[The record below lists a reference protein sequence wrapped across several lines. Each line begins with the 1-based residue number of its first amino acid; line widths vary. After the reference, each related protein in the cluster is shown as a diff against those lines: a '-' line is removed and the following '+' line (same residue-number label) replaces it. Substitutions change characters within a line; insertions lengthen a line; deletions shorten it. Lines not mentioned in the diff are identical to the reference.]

1 MRLPVT
7 LLTLLALVQPVRAGT
22 PEPGYS
28 DTLYAG
34 GLSEPTALAFLPDG
48 RLLITQKSGE
58 LLLLDSGS
66 TSTLV
71 TIPVCT
77 DSEMGLLG
85 IVLDPA
91 FGSNGFIYL
100 YRTHQGS
107 SPPCGGSGRVG
118 EVVRVTMGPGDTVS
132 LGSLTVLLT
141 GMRTDNGNHDGGVL
155 RMGPDS
161 KLYAGVGDTGLGDNQ
176 GGPGSSTN
184 PYAQDLNELEGKI
197 LRLNLDGT
205 VPADNPFF
213 GQVGKRGEIF
223 GYGFRNPFRMS
234 FDDMTGM
241 LWVGDVGDLT
251 VEEIDIMIAGGN
263 YSWPRCEGNL
273 QGPPNAP
280 TPCVVGTDVAPIF
293 TYLHSGPSSLG
304 TCLIG
309 GSFAGAAFG
318 ALSSGNYVFGDCTS
332 SNVYLATVNGTRDG
346 FTGSPVLVSSN
357 AGVPADFVTGPDGAI
372 YYSAE
377 GSSPG
382 QVRRLAVA
390 MTGVDAPL
398 TGKGLT
404 LRTAAQNSVTA
415 KSKDSSMDLGGG
427 VGSADD
433 PTVSGGSLR
442 VRSVVGGF
450 DDTYPMPAGSWSVI
464 GDPSNAKGY
473 RYKDPDQ
480 ANGPIKVAMLRSGKL
495 IKAVGKGAGLNHTLA
510 ANPDPVDVVLQTGT
524 KRYCMTFAGTVRFT
538 ANLLFN
544 AKDAG
549 TGTCP

>member
-22 PEPGYS
+22 PEPGFS
-28 DTLYAG
+28 DTLYAD

-85 IVLDPA
+85 IALDPA

-293 TYLHSGPSSLG
+293 TYLHSGPSSL
-304 TCLIG
+304 
-309 GSFAGAAFG
+309 A
-318 ALSSGNYVFGDCTS
+318 SG
-332 SNVYLATVNGTRDG
+332 
-346 FTGSPVLVSSN
+346 
-357 AGVPADFVTGPDGAI
+357 
-372 YYSAE
+372 
-377 GSSPG
+377 
-382 QVRRLAVA
+382 
-390 MTGVDAPL
+390 
-398 TGKGLT
+398 
-404 LRTAAQNSVTA
+404 
-415 KSKDSSMDLGGG
+415 
-427 VGSADD
+427 
-433 PTVSGGSLR
+433 
-442 VRSVVGGF
+442 
-450 DDTYPMPAGSWSVI
+450 
-464 GDPSNAKGY
+464 
-473 RYKDPDQ
+473 
-480 ANGPIKVAMLRSGKL
+480 
-495 IKAVGKGAGLNHTLA
+495 
-510 ANPDPVDVVLQTGT
+510 
-524 KRYCMTFAGTVRFT
+524 
-538 ANLLFN
+538 
-544 AKDAG
+544 
-549 TGTCP
+549 

>member
-22 PEPGYS
+22 PEPGFS
-28 DTLYAG
+28 DTLYAD

-85 IVLDPA
+85 IALDPA

-205 VPADNPFF
+205 APADNPFF

-251 VEEIDIMIAGGN
+251 VEEIDIMTSGGN

-415 KSKDSSMDLGGG
+415 KSKDFSMDLGGG

-495 IKAVGKGAGLNHTLA
+495 IKAVGKGAGLHHTLA

>member
-22 PEPGYS
+22 PEPGFS
-28 DTLYAG
+28 DTLYAD

-85 IVLDPA
+85 IALDPA

-318 ALSSGNYVFGDCTS
+318 ALSGNYVFGDCTS

-398 TGKGLT
+398 TGKVLT

-415 KSKDSSMDLGGG
+415 KSKDSSIDLGGG

-510 ANPDPVDVVLQTGT
+510 GNPDPVDVVLQTGT
-524 KRYCMTFAGTVRFT
+524 KKYCMTFGGTVRFT

-544 AKDAG
+544 AKDAAAPG
-549 TGTCP
+549 ACP

>member
-22 PEPGYS
+22 PEPGFS
-28 DTLYAG
+28 DTFYAG
-34 GLSEPTALAFLPDG
+34 GLSQPTALAFLPDG

-107 SPPCGGSGRVG
+107 SPPCGGSGRVN

-205 VPADNPFF
+205 APADNPFF

-251 VEEIDIMIAGGN
+251 VEEIDIMTSGGN

-318 ALSSGNYVFGDCTS
+318 ALSGNYVFGDCTS

-346 FTGSPVLVSSN
+346 FTGSPMLVSSN
-357 AGVPADFVTGPDGAI
+357 AGVPADFVPGPDGAI

-464 GDPSNAKGY
+464 GDSSNAKGY

-480 ANGPIKVAMLRSGKL
+480 ANGPIKVAILRSGKL
-495 IKAVGKGAGLNHTLA
+495 IKAVGKGAGLHHTLA

-524 KRYCMTFAGTVRFT
+524 KRFCMTFAGTVRFT

>member
-34 GLSEPTALAFLPDG
+34 GLSEPTALAFLPGG

-58 LLLLDSGS
+58 LMLLDGGS

-85 IVLDPA
+85 IALDPA

-107 SPPCGGSGRVG
+107 SPPCGGNGRVN
-118 EVVRVTMGPGDTVS
+118 EVVRVTMGPGDTGS

-155 RMGPDS
+155 RVGPDS
-161 KLYAGVGDTGLGDNQ
+161 KLYAGVGDTGLGDNM

-223 GYGFRNPFRMS
+223 AYGFRNPFRMS

-251 VEEIDIMIAGGN
+251 VEEIDIMIAGGS

-346 FTGSPVLVSSN
+346 FTGSPVLVSS
-357 AGVPADFVTGPDGAI
+357 
-372 YYSAE
+372 
-377 GSSPG
+377 
-382 QVRRLAVA
+382 
-390 MTGVDAPL
+390 
-398 TGKGLT
+398 
-404 LRTAAQNSVTA
+404 
-415 KSKDSSMDLGGG
+415 
-427 VGSADD
+427 
-433 PTVSGGSLR
+433 
-442 VRSVVGGF
+442 
-450 DDTYPMPAGSWSVI
+450 
-464 GDPSNAKGY
+464 
-473 RYKDPDQ
+473 
-480 ANGPIKVAMLRSGKL
+480 
-495 IKAVGKGAGLNHTLA
+495 
-510 ANPDPVDVVLQTGT
+510 
-524 KRYCMTFAGTVRFT
+524 
-538 ANLLFN
+538 
-544 AKDAG
+544 
-549 TGTCP
+549 

>member
-22 PEPGYS
+22 PEPGFS
-28 DTLYAG
+28 DTLYAD

-85 IVLDPA
+85 IALDPA

-205 VPADNPFF
+205 APADNPFF

-251 VEEIDIMIAGGN
+251 VEEIDIMTSGGN

-372 YYSAE
+372 YYPAE

-415 KSKDSSMDLGGG
+415 KSKDFSMDLGGG

-495 IKAVGKGAGLNHTLA
+495 IKAVGKGAGLHHTLA

>member
-7 LLTLLALVQPVRAGT
+7 LLTLLALAQPVRAGT

-28 DTLYAG
+28 DTLYAD

-85 IVLDPA
+85 IALDPA

-251 VEEIDIMIAGGN
+251 VEEIDIMTSGGN

-318 ALSSGNYVFGDCTS
+318 ALSGNYVFGDCTS

-480 ANGPIKVAMLRSGKL
+480 ANGPIKVAILRSGKL

-524 KRYCMTFAGTVRFT
+524 KKYCMTFGGTVRFT

-544 AKDAG
+544 AKDAAAPG
-549 TGTCP
+549 ACP